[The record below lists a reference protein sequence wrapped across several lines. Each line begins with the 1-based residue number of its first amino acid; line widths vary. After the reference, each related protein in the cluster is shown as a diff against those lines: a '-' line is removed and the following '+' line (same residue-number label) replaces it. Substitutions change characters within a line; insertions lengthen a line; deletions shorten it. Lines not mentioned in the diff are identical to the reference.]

1 MIKTKMPMLTLICVS
16 VISIITIIAAFI
28 DYRNKLNDKQE
39 QLNTERKRADQYKNI
54 IEKSNSILVKTNT
67 ILEKNIELQKIQTET
82 LQNVIGNGIPK
93 LYIVVTGVNI
103 HINIINDEDYP
114 VKNVEVKL
122 ERVTYDYFVP
132 DKDGNGSRSENP
144 NAFVEKEIKFGDLQN
159 KKTKSLYE
167 ERFPFEYKDFLYIY
181 RVTWQNGNY
190 TGGFHYKN
198 KEKAEITDQNIT
210 MYSDNMDLKDAVWI
224 NGEYSKAV
232 KYKK

>member
-1 MIKTKMPMLTLICVS
+1 MLTLICVS
-16 VISIITIIAAFI
+16 VISVVTIIAALI
-28 DYRNKLNDKQE
+28 DYRNKLDDKQE
-39 QLNTERKRADQYKNI
+39 QLNTERKRADEYKNI

-82 LQNVIGNGIPK
+82 LQNVTGNGIPK

-198 KEKAEITDQNIT
+198 KEQAEITDQNIT
-210 MYSDNMDLKDAVWI
+210 MYSDNLDLKDAVWI
-224 NGEYSKAV
+224 NGEYSKVV